1 MAAPQPN
8 GPAGVFEQM
17 SDYTTP
23 PDGPENE
30 DDRVLAA
37 EYALG
42 LLTDEERAQ
51 FEAQL
56 DTDAALRAEV
66 VAWDEHFARVILE
79 EVDEVAPSP
88 QVAKRLQTV
97 LFKPDKQSFWQQI
110 WPYGL
115 GGVAAAL
122 VLWLSISTGI
132 LVPEDA
138 ALQPDL
144 VAELS
149 PTPDGEG
156 LVIRAAVDTTRGA
169 LQIVRAAGAPPDGRV
184 FELWLIAGEAAPVS
198 LGLLDE
204 GSSTLI
210 DLPQDVVALL
220 PGTLLAISDEP
231 PGGSPTGAPT
241 GAVRAAGPLTPS

>member
-1 MAAPQPN
+1 
-8 GPAGVFEQM
+8 
-17 SDYTTP
+17 
-23 PDGPENE
+23 
-30 DDRVLAA
+30 
-37 EYALG
+37 
-42 LLTDEERAQ
+42 
-51 FEAQL
+51 
-56 DTDAALRAEV
+56 
-66 VAWDEHFARVILE
+66 
-79 EVDEVAPSP
+79 
-88 QVAKRLQTV
+88 LQTV

-169 LQIVRAAGAPPDGRV
+169 VQIVRAAGAPPDGRV